1 MVDGEKKPAMGYI
14 YATMDKGRK
23 AIAMSF
29 KMKQEKYENVFEIID
44 KRWNYQLHQP
54 FHAV

>member
-1 MVDGEKKPAMGYI
+1 MMVDGEKKPAMGYI

-44 KRWNYQLHQP
+44 KRWNY
-54 FHAV
+54 